1 MTALCTLSAAS
12 LTAFAAETSPSDAA
26 PSLIMPDSMSANA
39 AAGDTVSKSLTIMWQ
54 GMLGIFVVMLLIYLT
69 VVILNAVTKN
79 KKDK

>member
-1 MTALCTLSAAS
+1 MTALCMLSAS
-12 LTAFAAETSPSDAA
+12 FTAFAAETSPSDT

-39 AAGDTVSKSLTIMWQ
+39 ASTDTVSNSLTIMWQ